1 MSERIIR
8 DDVHFTIDGEAVI
21 ASPHETI
28 LQVAKRIG
36 KQIPHL
42 CCKEGEGYRPDG
54 NCRSC
59 LVEVDGWLEVSC
71 RWKPRKGMQVLT
83 DTPKARKT
91 RESIF
96 ELLVTDQ
103 PPREQAHDPD
113 SSFWYWAEQVGVTGS
128 RYPRRE
134 TPVADT
140 SSPAIAVNLDA
151 CIHCRLCIMGC
162 SEVQGHDVIGMH
174 GRGVTA
180 KIGFDFDDPMGQSS
194 CVSCG
199 ECIQACPTGAL
210 MPASVLNEAQIR
222 ENLVQDKVDS
232 VCPYCGVGCQITYN
246 IKDNEILYVDGQDG
260 PANNNRLCVKGRF
273 GFDYV
278 KHPHRLTRPLIR
290 RQDAPRKDSGLE
302 IDPANPL
309 THFHEASWEEALEV
323 AAAGLKQVLQRNGKQ
338 AMAGFGSAKCSNEE
352 AYLFQKLVRTGFGT
366 NNVDHCTR
374 LCHASSVAALLEG
387 VGSGAVSAPFTAALD
402 ADVIIVIGANPVE
415 NHPVAATYFRNA
427 ADFGATLI
435 VMDPRLNELS
445 RHATHF
451 LQFTPGAD
459 VALLNAMLHTIIR
472 EELYDRHFIE
482 RYTQGFEAL
491 KVHIEDFSP
500 EKMAPICGID
510 ANTIRTVARKY
521 ATAHRSIIFW
531 GMGISQSI
539 HGTDNARCLIALAMA
554 TGQIGREG
562 TGLHPLRGQNNVQ
575 GASDCGL
582 IPFVFPD
589 YQAVDNVDYH
599 TWFEKF
605 WEAELDHERGLTVVE
620 IMDEAANGNIKG
632 MYIMGENPAMS
643 DPDTKH
649 VREALARLD
658 FLVSQD
664 IFLTETAAFADVVL
678 PAAAWP
684 EKDGTVTNTNR
695 QVQMGRKALDAPG
708 EAKPDWWIIQEIGRR
723 LGLDWHYDSPKDV
736 FNEMRECMPSIVN
749 ITWERL
755 RRENAVTYPCSGDD
769 DPGQDIVFSDGFPME
784 DGRGIFVPVSIK
796 PDNEPPDQ
804 DYPMILSTARNLE
817 HWHTGSM
824 TRRSEVLDELE
835 PEAVAMLC
843 KEDMVRLGL
852 KPGDYA
858 RISTRRG
865 SLDIKIRYDYR
876 TPAGVVNMPFCWSEA
891 PANLLTNTRLDPFGK
906 IPSAKYCAVRVEKIT
921 QADAVKQEQTPEH
934 LCSEKNIAVGD

>member
-1 MSERIIR
+1 MSERIQR
-8 DDVHFTIDGEAVI
+8 DDVHFTIDDESVT
-21 ASPHETI
+21 ASPYETI
-28 LQVAKRIG
+28 WQAAKRIG
-36 KQIPHL
+36 KDIPHL
-42 CCKEGEGYRPDG
+42 CCKDADGYRPDG

-59 LVEVDGWLEVSC
+59 LVEIDGWLEVSC
-71 RWKPRKGMQVLT
+71 RWKPQEGMKVLT
-83 DTPKARKT
+83 DSPLARKT
-91 RESIF
+91 RESVI

-103 PPREQAHDPD
+103 PPRDQAHDPD
-113 SSFWYWAEQVGVTGS
+113 SHFWNWAEKVGVTDS
-128 RYPRRE
+128 RYPRRD
-134 TPVADT
+134 TPVLDT
-140 SSPAIAVNLDA
+140 SNPAIAVNLDA
-151 CIHCRLCIMGC
+151 CIHCKLCIMGC

-174 GRGVTA
+174 GRGITA
-180 KIGFDFDDPMGQSS
+180 KIGFDFDDPMGKST

-210 MPASVLNEAQIR
+210 MPASLLNEEQV
-222 ENLVQDKVDS
+222 LVNQPDSKVDS

-246 IKDNEILYVDGQDG
+246 IKDNEILYVEGQDG

-278 KHPHRLTRPLIR
+278 KHPHRLTKPLIR
-290 RQDAPRKDSGLE
+290 REDAPAKLAGLE

-309 THFHEASWEEALEV
+309 THFREASWEEALGVV
-323 AAAGLKQVLQRNGKQ
+323 ADGLKKILERDGSS

-445 RHATHF
+445 RHATQF
-451 LQFTPGAD
+451 LQFKPGSD
-459 VALLNAMLHTIIR
+459 VALLNGMLHTIIR

-482 RYTQGFEAL
+482 RYTEGFEAL
-491 KVHIEDFSP
+491 KIHIEDYSP

-531 GMGISQSI
+531 GMGVSQSI
-539 HGTDNARCLIALAMA
+539 HGTDNARCLIALAMV
-554 TGQIGREG
+554 TGQIGRPG

-589 YQAVDNVDYH
+589 YQAVDNPDIH
-599 TWFEKF
+599 AKFEKL
-605 WEAELDHERGLTVVE
+605 WEAELDHKRGLTMVE
-620 IMDEAANGNIKG
+620 IINEACVGRIKG
-632 MYIMGENPAMS
+632 MYFMGENPVMS
-643 DPDTKH
+643 DPDTEH
-649 VREALARLD
+649 VREALANLD
-658 FLVSQD
+658 FLVTQD

-678 PAAAWP
+678 PATAWP
-684 EKDGTVTNTNR
+684 EKDGTATNTNR

-708 EAKPDWWIIQEIGRR
+708 EARPDWWITQEIGKR
-723 LGLDWHYDSPKDV
+723 LGLDWNYESPKDV
-736 FNEMRECMPSIVN
+736 FNEMRQCMSSIEN
-749 ITWERL
+749 ISWKRL
-755 RRENAVTYPCSGDD
+755 LKESVVTYPCSGDD
-769 DPGQDIVFSDGFPME
+769 DPGQAIVFTDGFPRE
-784 DGRGIFVPVSIK
+784 DGRGKFVPASIT
-796 PDNEPPDQ
+796 PDNEPPDEE
-804 DYPMILSTARNLE
+804 YPMILSTVRNME

-824 TRRSEVLDELE
+824 TRRCRVLDDLE

-843 KEDMVRLGL
+843 KEDMLRLGI

-865 SLDIKIRYDYR
+865 SIDIKIRHDYR
-876 TPAGVVNMPFCWSEA
+876 TPVGVVNMPFCWSEA
-891 PANLLTNTRLDPFGK
+891 PANLLTSTNLDPFGK
-906 IPSAKYCAVRVEKIT
+906 IPSAKYCGARVEKL
-921 QADAVKQEQTPEH
+921 DSEVKAASANKTVVEM
-934 LCSEKNIAVGD
+934 SE